1 MSTFVAI
8 LLAVLAGICAGIQ
21 PGINAGVGKIIGS
34 LEGALVSFGVGFFI
48 LLGIV
53 TFFGSGDFSKI
64 TVVPKPYFLAGV
76 LGAIVVTSLIFTV
89 SAIGSAA
96 SLTILVA
103 VQLIVA
109 MVVDHFGWF
118 GAVRIPIDFY
128 RIGGLVLMLLG
139 IKMIMK

>member
-1 MSTFVAI
+1 MSTFIAV
-8 LLAVLAGICAGIQ
+8 LLAVIAGICAGIQ
-21 PGINAGVGKIIGS
+21 PGLNAGVGKIIGS
-34 LEGALVSFGVGFFI
+34 LEGSLVSFGVGFSI
-48 LLGIV
+48 LLGVAI
-53 TFFGSGDFSKI
+53 FFGTGDFGKI
-64 TVVPKPYFLAGV
+64 ALVPKFYFLAGV

-89 SAIGSAA
+89 PAIGSAA

-103 VQLIVA
+103 VQLTVA

-118 GAVRIPIDFY
+118 GAARIPIDFY